1 MYDAKVINENCFYED
16 SPYGNK
22 VACCYVT
29 GKFKSQTF
37 YASEIA
43 MCEEGDKFNYEFGLK
58 LAKAKT
64 YEKFF
69 HRLKKLM
76 IAETHRP
83 EWKKKQKMSY
93 KGEAK
98 MIDGALWVYEKP
110 EETASLIKEVNR
122 KFKDVIKVK
131 VTIEEE

>member
-1 MYDAKVINENCFYED
+1 MYDAKVISENCFYED

-22 VACCYVT
+22 VACCYVI
-29 GKFKSQTF
+29 GKFKSQTL

-83 EWKKKQKMSY
+83 EWKKKKRVELRKKGNDVTDFKFSVIEGIDKVAKY
-93 KGEAK
+93 KNY
-98 MIDGALWVYEKP
+98 DN
-110 EETASLIKEVNR
+110 IK
-122 KFKDVIKVK
+122 I
-131 VTIEEE
+131 TIEEE